1 MIPAVLSPV
10 RIIVVAAFLRSAVIC
25 LMGLAVVSAGM
36 TVVVYG

>member
-1 MIPAVLSPV
+1 MIQRVLSLM
-10 RIIVVAAFLRSAVIC
+10 RIIVVGAFLRSAVIC